1 MRCAILL
8 SAGGV
13 AWLLATAGG
22 AADGPGKCPPYDDG
36 RKFDAAPIVD
46 AIDRNRDGR
55 MTHAEWQ
62 AAEAPEASW
71 NFFMAKEKIK
81 AQGYVSRQDFLS
93 ESPPNGI
100 DTDCD
105 GRITIEEFLATKKWQ
120 MGGPPPGGGGGPGV
134 PGGPPPGRPGAPP
147 PAQAPK

>member
-1 MRCAILL
+1 VHAFRN
-8 SAGGV
+8 STRAGGV
-13 AWLLATAGG
+13 ALLLATSSS

-46 AIDRNRDGR
+46 AIDRTRTADDARGV
-55 MTHAEWQ
+55 A

-81 AQGYVSRQDFLS
+81 AQGYVSREDFLS

-105 GRITIEEFLATKKWQ
+105 GRITIEEFLATKTWQ
-120 MGGPPPGGGGGPGV
+120 MGGPPPDGVGGPRA
-134 PGGPPPGRPGAPP
+134 GRSA
-147 PAQAPK
+147 ADQAPK

>member
-1 MRCAILL
+1 MRSGILL
-8 SAGGV
+8 RAGGV
-13 AWLLATAGG
+13 ALLLATSSS

-46 AIDRNRDGR
+46 AIDRNQDGK
-55 MTHAEWQ
+55 MMHAEWQ

-81 AQGYVSRQDFLS
+81 AQGYVSREDFLS

-105 GRITIEEFLATKKWQ
+105 GRITIEEFLATKTWQ
-120 MGGPPPGGGGGPGV
+120 MGGPPPDGVGGPSG
-134 PGGPPPGRPGAPP
+134 PGGPPPD
-147 PAQAPK
+147 QAPK